1 LNLEK
6 NIFTA
11 ETPQHYLGKSERMK
25 KTSILVNALLFSLTF
40 LMVSSAPLSNAQ
52 SAGNVIINADGS
64 VTGTYNMQQT
74 GSTYTLTGNISGT
87 IQVQKSNIVIDG
99 AGYALEN
106 GGIDLTNGVG
116 QNPTRPTIS
125 NVTVKN
131 LYIVNGW
138 VLANG
143 GGNCTFYNDYI
154 SNNVRDACIMLIG
167 STYNN
172 ITHCTLK
179 GTFNGTAAVGMVDG
193 AAYNTITENNLTGG
207 VNIFLSVDETID
219 RNYWSDYLTKY
230 PNATEIDNSGI
241 GNIPYGQDNH
251 PLMKPVSIT
260 VPEFPSWAVLP
271 LLIAMVTAVGFLIY
285 FKKRKH

>member
-1 LNLEK
+1 
-6 NIFTA
+6 
-11 ETPQHYLGKSERMK
+11 MK
-25 KTSILVNALLFSLTF
+25 KSIVSVGVLLFSLAT

-64 VTGTYNMQQT
+64 VTGTNDIQQT

-99 AGYALEN
+99 AGYAVN
-106 GGIDLTNGVG
+106 AGIDLTNGVG

-125 NVTVKN
+125 NITIKN

-138 VLANG
+138 VVSNG
-143 GGNCTFYNDYI
+143 GGNYTFYNDYI
-154 SNNVRDACIMLIG
+154 SSNVADACIMLIG
-167 STYNN
+167 SDYNN

-179 GTFNGTAAVGMVDG
+179 GTFNGTSAIGMVDG

-207 VNIFLSVDETID
+207 VNVFLSVNETID

-230 PNATEIDNSGI
+230 PNATEIDNSGVCDT
-241 GNIPYGQDNH
+241 PYVFSTAQNGSETVYYQDNH
-251 PLMKPVSIT
+251 PLMNPVSIV
-260 VPEFPSWAVLP
+260 VPEFPSWTVLP
-271 LLIAMVTAVGFLIY
+271 LTFVMVTGIGFLLY